1 MYNSLKLKIRK
12 EIQKAKIK
20 WTRRLE
26 EKELWKAVS
35 SHLGRNSNSPLMS
48 LLGKFS
54 SVAEG
59 IAAISNHLKSV
70 FIASHGFT
78 YDPGSLP
85 QDSWSP
91 EISSSVVYKMLS
103 QLSPQ
108 KSSPDIPIVLYK
120 NAASTLA
127 EPLSKLIEL
136 SVEQGTVPS
145 LWKRAKVTPI
155 PKKSNPSIDDIR
167 PISLLSPPAK
177 ILEKIVLKSIKYK
190 LLENY
195 DVNQFGFRPGSSTL
209 SALTALHNH
218 LTYYLDDSSTFGALL
233 ISYDYS
239 KAFDRLR
246 CDIIIE
252 RLVSCRFPHEIV
264 KWLTDYLNNRTQV
277 VKIGELEGGI
287 VNISSGVPQGSIL
300 GPFLYS
306 FATATYHPKTSL
318 CKVVRYADDTSLILP
333 LFKCSNN
340 DHVSIEH
347 DNLTNWSVEND
358 LVMNIQKCKVLILQ
372 KPGIQHDLDFLP
384 NLDIVDELKI
394 LGVIFNKTLTW
405 KSHIGYSVKKCSRL
419 LYAFR
424 ILRSILSSSS
434 MKRLYISLVLP
445 VIEYCAP
452 IFVALSSTDSR
463 RLTRLQSRFHRII
476 CGSNCKNDCFDDLN
490 ERRLVLASDFLDK
503 IRNPAHILH
512 HYLPPLSK
520 TGRFLLPSRR
530 TEQRS
535 RHVLLYAC
543 ERANATIKR

>member
-1 MYNSLKLKIRK
+1 MSFRSLPKR
-12 EIQKAKIK
+12 
-20 WTRRLE
+20 
-26 EKELWKAVS
+26 S
-35 SHLGRNSNSPLMS
+35 
-48 LLGKFS
+48 
-54 SVAEG
+54 
-59 IAAISNHLKSV
+59 ISNHHV
-70 FIASHGFT
+70 F
-78 YDPGSLP
+78 PLP
-85 QDSWSP
+85 S
-91 EISSSVVYKMLS
+91 EA
-103 QLSPQ
+103 
-108 KSSPDIPIVLYK
+108 IV
-120 NAASTLA
+120 
-127 EPLSKLIEL
+127 IC
-136 SVEQGTVPS
+136 
-145 LWKRAKVTPI
+145 RTP
-155 PKKSNPSIDDIR
+155 NN
-167 PISLLSPPAK
+167 SPPA
-177 ILEKIVLKSIKYK
+177 IRHTNVNSRIQRTLGCTSQVRF
-190 LLENY
+190 LLL
-195 DVNQFGFRPGSSTL
+195 G
-209 SALTALHNH
+209 
-218 LTYYLDDSSTFGALL
+218 LL
-233 ISYDYS
+233 
-239 KAFDRLR
+239 LR
-246 CDIIIE
+246 
-252 RLVSCRFPHEIV
+252 
-264 KWLTDYLNNRTQV
+264 
-277 VKIGELEGGI
+277 
-287 VNISSGVPQGSIL
+287 
-300 GPFLYS
+300 
-306 FATATYHPKTSL
+306 YH
-318 CKVVRYADDTSLILP
+318 
-333 LFKCSNN
+333 
-340 DHVSIEH
+340 
-347 DNLTNWSVEND
+347 NLTNWSVEND